1 MTVGSTWGVPGR
13 CVKTLQSEIYIRFAH
28 MVRGNVSWMMWFAET
43 YTWYTL
49 TWNTWFQ
56 HAADLLWLIS
66 HRDYLPTGPGCC
78 VLSWGSG

>member
-1 MTVGSTWGVPGR
+1 MDDRWLNLGVPGR

-66 HRDYLPTGPGCC
+66 HRDYLPAYRARLLRSLLG
-78 VLSWGSG
+78 